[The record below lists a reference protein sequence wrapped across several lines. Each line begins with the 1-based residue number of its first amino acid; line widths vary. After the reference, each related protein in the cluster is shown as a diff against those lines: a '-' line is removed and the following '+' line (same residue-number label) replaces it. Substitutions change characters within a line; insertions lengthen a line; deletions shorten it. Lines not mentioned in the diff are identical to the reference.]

1 MNELDR
7 QAGSRAT
14 DRGVV
19 LRNKGTNNTLPE
31 KKEVLLNREYI
42 SLLCDIWLS
51 LRSSSVVLSMKN
63 FCFHPRAQEITVA
76 KIAPFVLCLIVK

>member
-7 QAGSRAT
+7 QAGSRAS

-51 LRSSSVVLSMKN
+51 
-63 FCFHPRAQEITVA
+63 
-76 KIAPFVLCLIVK
+76 